1 MLDTAEFISSI
12 LKSKLNNFDELALRV
27 FQFQYQFNPTYQ
39 KYCKL
44 LHVHDMNRVD
54 SIDKIPFLPIA
65 FFKNHEIKSAAF
77 DADIVFSSSST
88 TGRGQ
93 SFHHV
98 KEVEVYRQSFIQAF
112 EHFYGNISDYSIF
125 ALLPSYLERQGSS
138 LVYMLEYLIGLSNDN
153 ESGFYLHN
161 YRELY
166 KKLIS
171 AKQANKKI
179 ILFGATFGL
188 LDFADQYELN
198 LEDAIIIET
207 GGMKGRREELTR
219 HEIHTYLKARLGVH
233 QIHSEYG
240 MTELLSQAYAPSDGI
255 FYCPAWMKVCITDMN
270 DPFEKLS
277 VGKTGVINVIDLA
290 NIYSCSFIQTSD
302 LGRLSEDGGFEILG
316 RLDYSDL
323 RGCSL
328 LTV

>member
-12 LKSKLNNFDELALRV
+12 LKSKLNNFGELALRV

-44 LHVHDMNRVD
+44 LHIHDMNRVD
-54 SIDKIPFLPIA
+54 SLDKIPFLPIE
-65 FFKNHEIKSAAF
+65 FFKAYEIKSTAF
-77 DADIVFSSSST
+77 DADVVFSSSST
-88 TGRGQ
+88 TGKGQ

-98 KEVEVYRQSFIQAF
+98 KNVEVYRQSFRQAF
-112 EHFYGNISDYSIF
+112 EHFYGSISEYSIF
-125 ALLPSYLERQGSS
+125 ALLPSYLERHGSS
-138 LVYMLEYLIGLSNDN
+138 LVYMLEDFIQLSNDN

-161 YRELY
+161 HQELY
-166 KKLIS
+166 EKLIS